1 MFVFK
6 TRFENLPFLIFFFV
20 QICSRGCSWQNRCTD
35 FQEICYSA
43 APFLSYPV
51 ILDSKYWGHSTI
63 FGFEK
68 SNENYHF
75 FRLSTF
81 QFFLLSF
88 YWNYEA
94 LTAKPYAE
102 WFSQAFKITFKK
114 IKGINR
120 ICLKWSLWKSS
131 TFLIFVLQIC
141 LGGCSWYSV
150 NTDFQEICYSTTQSL
165 SDVLKSEF
173 WILGALHHVC
183 SRKVLMRTIIYS
195 TSSLLNFL
203 DGFSSLSA
211 KNRY

>member
-1 MFVFK
+1 MHRLPRNMLQRSPISFISSNIRILNIGVTPPYLVLKSLTK
-6 TRFENLPFLIFFFV
+6 T
-20 QICSRGCSWQNRCTD
+20 
-35 FQEICYSA
+35 
-43 APFLSYPV
+43 
-51 ILDSKYWGHSTI
+51 TI
-63 FGFEK
+63 
-68 SNENYHF
+68 F

-183 SRKVLMRTIIYS
+183 SRKVLMKTIIYS

-203 DGFSSLSA
+203 VGFSSLSA